1 MSRENVEALRG
12 VYTQLAQG
20 NLRAGAELFAPDIS
34 YEPLSVV
41 GHEATGLGEVQ
52 DVMREFVAQW
62 KDFRVEAREFEDL
75 GDTILVTEHQSG
87 TGRASGVEID
97 QIDYAAW
104 TFRDGLVTRVRWRMD
119 PDDALD
125 TAELSEQ

>member
-1 MSRENVEALRG
+1 MSRENVEALHG
-12 VYTQLAQG
+12 VYAQLAEG

-34 YEPLSVV
+34 YEPLAVV
-41 GHEATGLGEVQ
+41 GRDAVGLAEAE

-62 KDFRVEAREFEDL
+62 EDFRIEAKEFEDL

-87 TGRASGVEID
+87 TGKTSGIEID
-97 QIDYAAW
+97 MTNYAAW

-119 PDDALD
+119 RDDALE
-125 TAELSEQ
+125 AAGLQE